1 MVSAA
6 TAAHARLANR
16 AAAVA
21 RGSFIAFVFGALPAC
36 FTVIFLHLL
45 VTGYHPFDFQTF
57 WQSGRDVLD
66 GRSPYPA
73 SLPSVAHR
81 DTFRPFVYPAPA
93 AIAMVPV
100 SLIPYA
106 VANVLWAVIGAA
118 AIIAAL
124 HLLDVR
130 DWRCYG
136 AVFAWPVVWSSL
148 INGAISALLVLACA
162 ALWRHRSRPWV
173 AGALVAALVVFKLYF
188 WPLGL
193 WLLATRRLRATFS
206 SVAIALAGVVAG
218 YAIVGFSSLRDYPR
232 ILDRLTS
239 LVADQSYSPY
249 ALFRALGSSP
259 ASARVLMLA
268 CGAAVLVALVG
279 LARRPGGDRPSFI
292 LALAASLALTPIVW
306 PHYLAVLCVALALAR
321 PHVGVAW
328 VAPMG
333 LWFAVPAWSG
343 GSPVRIG
350 VVLAVVAGLFTWSV
364 WTTARTRRVGRRLLR
379 PSLALGIK

>member
-6 TAAHARLANR
+6 TAARGRLASR
-16 AAAVA
+16 SAIVA
-21 RGSFIAFVFGALPAC
+21 RGSFMVFVFGALPAC
-36 FTVIFLHLL
+36 FTLIFLHLL

-73 SLPSVAHR
+73 SLPNVAHR

-93 AIAMVPV
+93 AIAMIPV

-106 VANVLWAVIGAA
+106 AANLLWAAIGAA
-118 AIIAAL
+118 AIVAAL
-124 HLLDVR
+124 RMLGVR

-162 ALWRHRSRPWV
+162 ALWRYRDRPWV
-173 AGALVAALVVFKLYF
+173 SGALVAALVVFKLYF

-193 WLLATRRLRATFS
+193 WLLATRRWRATWS
-206 SVAIALAGVVAG
+206 SVAIGLTSVVVG
-218 YAIVGFSSLRDYPR
+218 YAVVGFSSLREYPR
-232 ILDRLTS
+232 ILDRLTG

-249 ALFRALGSSP
+249 ALFRSLGSSP
-259 ASARVLMLA
+259 GGARLLMLA
-268 CGAAVLVALVG
+268 CGVAVLIGLVL
-279 LARRPGGDRPSFI
+279 LARRADGERPAFI
-292 LALAASLALTPIVW
+292 LALAGSLVLTPIVW

-321 PHVGVAW
+321 PRAGVAW
-328 VAPMG
+328 VAPMA

-343 GSPVRIG
+343 GNAVRIG
-350 VVLAVVAGLFTWSV
+350 VVLAVTGGLFAWSA
-364 WTTARTRRVGRRLLR
+364 WRTATVRRAPRRAFR
-379 PSLALGIK
+379 PSFVLGIK